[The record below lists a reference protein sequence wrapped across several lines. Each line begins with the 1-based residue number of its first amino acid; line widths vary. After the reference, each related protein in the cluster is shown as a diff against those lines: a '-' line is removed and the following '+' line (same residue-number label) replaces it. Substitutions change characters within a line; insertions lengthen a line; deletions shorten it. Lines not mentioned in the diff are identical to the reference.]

1 MNHRLPSR
9 ALAPLRLAFLA
20 LALLLPAL
28 VGTRASAQFTD
39 PGSGGGWSRRSLYK
53 LATPFSWTDLA
64 QFTGPVDIPVGPG
77 GGWLYLSGFAVRL
90 VPSVP
95 GSTDPIVQLT
105 LYPPNSGHPTL
116 AEDVLIQFPLG
127 PAPAGGWPVLVGFHP
142 YNVSH
147 ASLILNTQFPQLC
160 AQKGYVL
167 ISPYGMSQYNF
178 ANPAAQLALDKTL
191 ELIRQWIPLDTSRV
205 YTVGFSMGALNA
217 VSWAM
222 RHLDPNGLRVAG
234 VIVHTGTQDV
244 IEEYNTGNATVKAQL
259 TEVFGG
265 TPTTQPF
272 QYARVNPLRMLLGAA
287 DPAQSHV
294 TNLLHL
300 PFYVNVNL
308 DDPNTKLIA
317 QSNALANF
325 LTAKGATVDY
335 HGVNAGPTH
344 AWNTLDQAAAFD
356 WIDNFTL
363 PPNPAQV
370 ELWSDAPGDWL
381 QTEVRAQPLD
391 QVAHYAITPGLGNT
405 LAVSNTQFLDVL
417 AFDVASFGKSAGSV
431 LTLTTQSLELAPDT
445 FVLTNYPAPPSAVI
459 LAGGLPVSSWSYDPQ
474 TLELTLVPNL
484 TGALAQVIVLP

>member
-1 MNHRLPSR
+1 M
-9 ALAPLRLAFLA
+9 A
-20 LALLLPAL
+20 LALVLLGAAL
-28 VGTRASAQFTD
+28 FADSAHAQFTD
-39 PGSGGGWSRRSLYK
+39 PGGGGQWSRRSLFK
-53 LATPFSWTDLA
+53 LATPFSWNELS

-90 VPSVP
+90 VPSVA

-127 PAPAGGWPVLVGFHP
+127 PAPAGGWPVVVGFHP

-178 ANPAAQLALDKTL
+178 ANPAAQVALDKTL
-191 ELIRQWIPLDTSRV
+191 ALIRNWIPLDASRI

-222 RHLDPNGLRVAG
+222 RHLDPDGPRVAG

-244 IEEYNTGNATVKAQL
+244 IEEYNTGNATIKAQL

-272 QYARVNPLRMLLGAA
+272 QYARVNPVRMLLGAA
-287 DPAQSHV
+287 DPTQSHV

-308 DDPNTKLIA
+308 DDPNAKLVT
-317 QSNALANF
+317 QSNALATF
-325 LTAKGATVDY
+325 LTSKGANVDY
-335 HGVNAGPTH
+335 HGVNAGATH
-344 AWNTLDQAAAFD
+344 SWNTLDQVAALD
-356 WIDNFTL
+356 WIDNFSL
-363 PPNPAQV
+363 PPNPTQV

-381 QTEVRAQPLD
+381 QTEVRAQTLD
-391 QVAHYAITPGLGNT
+391 QVARFAITPVLGNALSIT
-405 LAVSNTQFLDVL
+405 GTQFLDEL
-417 AFDVASFGKSAGSV
+417 AFDVASFGKSANNV

-445 FVLTNYPAPPSAVI
+445 FVLEHYPARPTAVI
-459 LAGGLPVSSWSYDPQ
+459 LAGGLPVASWSYDPQ
-474 TLELTLVPNL
+474 KLELKVVPNL
-484 TGALAQVIVLP
+484 SGALAQVVVIP